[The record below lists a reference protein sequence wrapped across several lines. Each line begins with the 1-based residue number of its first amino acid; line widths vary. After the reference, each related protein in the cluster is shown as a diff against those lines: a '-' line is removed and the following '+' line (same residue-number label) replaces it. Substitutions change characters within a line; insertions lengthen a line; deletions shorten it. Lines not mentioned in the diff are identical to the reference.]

1 MTKQLT
7 GDESVKGTP
16 GGDKQHVCAQH
27 GANCK
32 LDRRG
37 SLETTWIAR
46 GNAD

>member
-37 SLETTWIAR
+37 SLETT
-46 GNAD
+46 